1 MLVCFSVQLPEF
13 GSRGAKRGTVL
24 YLFLQPSTLPLIRRC
39 SVRKSTHNKHNEAFT
54 DVRRHLCTGDF
65 SQSERVL
72 FVPQLQ
78 RLIDLVLTCKR
89 NAENEVIR
97 KETGGGEL
105 PPGRKRR
112 LEQETAE
119 RALKFLKASQ
129 ESRKRCK
136 VPGEV
141 IVPSTGVRL
150 DLLIRSGL
158 THLLPGEPKQTPASA
173 GSQPS
178 VFASVGLNL
187 NDFELS
193 GDTSE
198 PMAKLHK
205 LLTGESNVQ
214 NNPRTTVRG

>member
-1 MLVCFSVQLPEF
+1 M
-13 GSRGAKRGTVL
+13 
-24 YLFLQPSTLPLIRRC
+24 
-39 SVRKSTHNKHNEAFT
+39 
-54 DVRRHLCTGDF
+54 RRHLPCTGDF
-65 SQSERVL
+65 SQSECVL

-97 KETGGGEL
+97 KETGGGGGEM

-129 ESRKRCK
+129 ESRKRK
-136 VPGEV
+136 TPGEM
-141 IVPSTGVRL
+141 IERVPPMGVRL
-150 DLLIRSGL
+150 QLLIRSVL
-158 THLLPGEPKQTPASA
+158 THILPGELKQTPAST
-173 GSQPS
+173 GCQPS

-198 PMAKLHK
+198 LMAKLHK
-205 LLTGESNVQ
+205 LLTGE
-214 NNPRTTVRG
+214 